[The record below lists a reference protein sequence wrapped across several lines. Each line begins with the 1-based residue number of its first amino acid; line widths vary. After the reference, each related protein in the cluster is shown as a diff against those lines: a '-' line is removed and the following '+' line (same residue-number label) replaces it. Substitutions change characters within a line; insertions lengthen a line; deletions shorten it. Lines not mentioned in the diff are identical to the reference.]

1 MSENFAEMTWDDSI
15 ESDGMQYQILPE
27 GEYNF
32 TVTGFER
39 SRFPGSAKV
48 PSCPKAV
55 LTLTVDTPQGPATV
69 RTDILLYRNFEWRI
83 SSFFRCIGQKKQG
96 EKITMN
102 WSKVLGSRGRAK
114 IRPRTYTDK
123 WNTQKEVNDVEYFID
138 YDPKFFTETENYGD
152 DPIPF

>member
-1 MSENFAEMTWDDSI
+1 
-15 ESDGMQYQILPE
+15 
-27 GEYNF
+27 
-32 TVTGFER
+32 
-39 SRFPGSAKV
+39 
-48 PSCPKAV
+48 
-55 LTLTVDTPQGPATV
+55 
-69 RTDILLYRNFEWRI
+69 
-83 SSFFRCIGQKKQG
+83 
-96 EKITMN
+96 MN

>member
-1 MSENFAEMTWDDSI
+1 MSENFTEMTWDDSI

-55 LTLTVDTPQGPATV
+55 LTLTVDTPQGP
-69 RTDILLYRNFEWRI
+69 
-83 SSFFRCIGQKKQG
+83 
-96 EKITMN
+96 
-102 WSKVLGSRGRAK
+102 
-114 IRPRTYTDK
+114 
-123 WNTQKEVNDVEYFID
+123 
-138 YDPKFFTETENYGD
+138 
-152 DPIPF
+152 